1 VKAVTDFWIYSSIFS
16 ILIGFCIIFRFFIG
30 FQFRPCGLPGE
41 WRQATCHIFP
51 KQATCRRNC
60 RRVADCRLISD
71 SGRRKVRCSDIRTC
85 VTLRDSV
92 TEVFQLLILKFG
104 TVYPS
109 ALRALDL
116 TFDRFKRGL
125 KDLSVYIGVMRSQR
139 LVTVVKFTTMN
150 QSNNQLLY

>member
-1 VKAVTDFWIYSSIFS
+1 M
-16 ILIGFCIIFRFFIG
+16 
-30 FQFRPCGLPGE
+30 
-41 WRQATCHIFP
+41 
-51 KQATCRRNC
+51 
-60 RRVADCRLISD
+60 
-71 SGRRKVRCSDIRTC
+71 
-85 VTLRDSV
+85 

-139 LVTVVKFTTMN
+139 LVTVVKFYN
-150 QSNNQLLY
+150 HEQWRRVDF